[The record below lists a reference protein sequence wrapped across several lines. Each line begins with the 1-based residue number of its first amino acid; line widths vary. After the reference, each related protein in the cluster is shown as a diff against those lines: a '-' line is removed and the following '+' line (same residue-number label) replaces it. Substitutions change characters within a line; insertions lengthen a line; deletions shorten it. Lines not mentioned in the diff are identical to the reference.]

1 MIVTGSYEADRR
13 SIERDVDRA
22 LTRLRIDSLGVMLLF
37 WVRSRARLAE
47 GACDTLLRLKEQGK
61 VRAIGFSTHFRDLA
75 AEAIRARPWDVV
87 MCRLSAAHPGA
98 EHTLLPAAAA
108 RGAGVIA
115 FSALSYGRLLAPQ
128 AAPPVTAADCYR
140 YALSQPA
147 VSVCL
152 SAPRR
157 FRELAENLDVLS
169 RPTLPEP
176 EIARLRAHGA
186 RVHARNRSFAALV
199 HKVQSSLSTG

>member
-22 LTRLRIDSLGVMLLF
+22 LTRLRIDALPLMLLF
-37 WVRSRARLAE
+37 WVRSRARLLE
-47 GACDTLLRLKEQGK
+47 GAHDTLLRLKQQGK

-75 AEAIRARPWDVV
+75 DEAIRTQPWDVV

-98 EHTLLPAAAA
+98 EQTLLPTAAAH
-108 RGAGVIA
+108 GTGIIA
-115 FSALSYGRLLAPQ
+115 FSALSYGRLLDPRAD
-128 AAPPVTAADCYR
+128 PPVTAADCYR

-147 VSVCL
+147 VSACL

-157 FRELAENLDVLS
+157 WRELSENLSVLP
-169 RPTLPEP
+169 RPTLPP
-176 EIARLRAHGA
+176 AEIARLRAHGA
-186 RVHARNRSFAALV
+186 RVHEMNRTFTTLV
-199 HKVQSSLSTG
+199 HRA